1 MSEQMDQSQP
11 ENHSR
16 FLEFRSVPY
25 GTKRDGE
32 LVLNRYSSLVTNGY
46 EFPGAQA
53 MLYAAGIKNQED
65 MRTKPQVGVASV
77 WWEGNPCNMHLLDLG
92 KTVKEGLEKN
102 GMIGWQFNTI
112 GVSDAITMS
121 NQGMRFSL
129 QSRDIIADSIET
141 TTCAQ
146 HHDANISIPG
156 CDKNMPGCIMAMARH
171 NRPSLMIYGG
181 SIKGGYSERL
191 RQPINISSCFEAHGA
206 MMYGKLTT
214 DDLDDVIKNSCPGP
228 GGCGGMYTANTMATA
243 LEAMGLTLPG
253 SSSTPADSPAKY
265 RECLRAAEA
274 IKVLLEK
281 DIKPRDLI
289 TRESF
294 ENAMVIT
301 MIMGGST
308 NAVLHFLAIS
318 HTADLDLTIDDFQR
332 VADKIPVLADL
343 KPSGK
348 YMMADLADIG
358 GMPAVFKFLI
368 HAGLI
373 NGDILTVTGKTLKEN
388 VESAPSLDPGQDI
401 IRPLS
406 NPIKATGH
414 IRILKGNLAPGG
426 AVAKIT
432 GKEGKSF
439 IGKARVYNGE
449 EALIASLEK
458 GEIHPEENTVL
469 CVRYEGPKG
478 GPGMPEQLK
487 TSAVLMGA
495 NLRNVALITD
505 GRYSGA
511 SHGFIVGH
519 IVPEAQAGGPI
530 AILQDGDVVTIDSE
544 TNQLSMNVSDKEIS
558 ARLKKWKAPR
568 MKVNRGT
575 LAKYAYLV
583 GDASH
588 GAVLDMF

>member
-77 WWEGNPCNMHLLDLG
+77 WWEGNPC
-92 KTVKEGLEKN
+92 KYTVKEGLEKN

-112 GVSDAITMS
+112 GV
-121 NQGMRFSL
+121 FSL

-191 RQPINISSCFEAHGA
+191 RQPINISTCFEAHGA

-294 ENAMVIT
+294 ENAIVIT

-505 GRYSGA
+505 GRYSG
-511 SHGFIVGH
+511 GH
-519 IVPEAQAGGPI
+519 IVPEAQEGGPI

-575 LAKYAYLV
+575 LAKYAHLV